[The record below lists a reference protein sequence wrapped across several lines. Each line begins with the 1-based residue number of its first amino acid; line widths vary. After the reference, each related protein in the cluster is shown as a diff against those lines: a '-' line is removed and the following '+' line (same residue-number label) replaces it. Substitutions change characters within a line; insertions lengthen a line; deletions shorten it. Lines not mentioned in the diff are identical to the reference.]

1 MKQLIVDFVRLLRQ
15 AGLTVTTMEA
25 GDALKAAEL
34 TGFDPALLRAV
45 LETTLVKSM
54 WEQPVFDTLFAL
66 YFDLEPVAPPGQA
79 KPKQATLTIKGVTA
93 DGSGRSS
100 SGAGGDAEGL
110 LETIAGQ
117 PAAVLEELARQFT
130 FDMQLNNALPEE
142 ISLKLREVQV
152 SLRWFEAVNKVER
165 RYATGQIKERD
176 FRQWQKIFSQLE
188 AAIRRE
194 LERKAVWQFGRQHIV
209 KLVEYANIRRREFDC
224 LAAAEVT
231 AVEQEIAKLAKKL
244 AERPGIRMHG
254 AKHGKIDIRRTFQ
267 EVVRTG
273 GWPLRLKYRDKVKS
287 KVDLWLLCDVS
298 NSVERFS
305 RFMLQLVHAAHR
317 RYANIRSFVF
327 VDEAVEVT
335 EWFRTQDVNA
345 FLQARHLRDRFN
357 RRVGLSRY
365 DLVFEQIARYE
376 LSAITSRTKLIILGD
391 GRNNWHKGGAEELAK
406 ISERAQAVYWLNP
419 LPATDW
425 FEGDCLMQEYQPYCR
440 QVFEC
445 RNLEQLTDVA
455 NRIL

>member
-1 MKQLIVDFVRLLRQ
+1 MKKLIVDFVRTLRE

-25 GDALKAAEL
+25 ADALRSAEL
-34 TGFDPALLRAV
+34 IGFNPELLRGV
-45 LETTLVKSM
+45 LETTLVKST
-54 WEQPVFDTLFAL
+54 WERPVFTALFEL
-66 YFDLEPVAPPGQA
+66 YFDLTPPGQA
-79 KPKQATLTIKGVTA
+79 TPGQVSLTIKGATA

-110 LETIAGQ
+110 LETIDSQ

-130 FDMQLNNALPEE
+130 SKVSLENAQPEE
-142 ISLKLREVQV
+142 ISRKVREVQV
-152 SLRWFEAVNKVER
+152 KLRWFEAVYKVER
-165 RYATGQIKERD
+165 NYFNKQMKEGA
-176 FRQWQKIFSQLE
+176 FQNWQKIFAQLE
-188 AAIRRE
+188 AMIRRE
-194 LERKAVWQFGRQHIV
+194 LERKAVKKFGRQHII
-209 KLVEYANIRRREFDC
+209 KLAEYANIRRREFDR
-224 LAAAEVT
+224 LAAVEIS

-244 AERPGIRMHG
+244 AERPGIRMRR
-254 AKHGKIDIRRTFQ
+254 AKRGKVDLRRTFQ

-273 GWPLRLKYRDKVKS
+273 GCPLRLKYRDKIKS

-305 RFMLQLVHAAHR
+305 RFMLQLVQAAHR

-335 EWFRTQDVNA
+335 EWFKTQDVNA
-345 FLQARHLRDRFN
+345 FLQARHLRDQFN

-365 DLVFEQIARYE
+365 DFVFEQIARYE
-376 LSAITSRTKLIILGD
+376 LSAISGRTKLIVLGD
-391 GRNNWHKGGAEELAK
+391 GRNNWHPGGADELAK
-406 ISERAQAVYWLNP
+406 IAERAQAIYWLNP
-419 LPATDW
+419 LPENEW
-425 FEGDCLMQEYQPYCR
+425 LEGDCLMREYQPYCR

-445 RNLEQLTDVA
+445 RNLEQLIEVA

>member
-1 MKQLIVDFVRLLRQ
+1 MKQMIVDFVRLLRE

-25 GDALKAAEL
+25 ADALKAAEI
-34 TGFDPALLRAV
+34 TGFSPLLLRGV

-54 WEQPVFDTLFAL
+54 WERPVFTALFDL
-66 YFDLEPVAPPGQA
+66 YFDLAPPPELV
-79 KPKQATLTIKGVTA
+79 KPEQEALTIKGASA
-93 DGSGRSS
+93 DGSGLSS
-100 SGAGGDAEGL
+100 AGAGGSADSL
-110 LETIAGQ
+110 LETIENL
-117 PAAVLEELARQFT
+117 PSAVLEALARQIT
-130 FDMQLNNALPEE
+130 SEMPLDNAQPEE
-142 ISLKLREVQV
+142 ISSKLRQVQV
-152 SLRWFEAVNKVER
+152 KLRWFEAINKVER
-165 RYATGQIKERD
+165 SYATGQMKESA
-176 FRQWQKIFSQLE
+176 FQKWQKTFAQLE
-188 AAIRRE
+188 ALIRRE
-194 LERKAVWQFGRQHIV
+194 LERKAVRQFGRQHII

-224 LAAAEVT
+224 LATAEIA

-244 AERPGIRMHG
+244 AEHPGIRMRR
-254 AKHGKIDIRRTFQ
+254 AKRGKIDIRRTFQ

-273 GWPLRLKYRDKVKS
+273 GCPLRLKYRDKVKS

-305 RFMLQLVHAAHR
+305 RFMLQLVQAAHR

-335 EWFRTQDVNA
+335 EWFKTQDVNA

-376 LSAITSRTKLIILGD
+376 LAAITARTKLIILGD
-391 GRNNWHKGGAEELAK
+391 GRNNWHPGGSEELAK
-406 ISERAQAVYWLNP
+406 ISDRAQAVYWLNP
-419 LPATDW
+419 LPENDW
-425 FEGDCLMQEYQPYCR
+425 LEGDCLMKEYQRFCN

>member
-1 MKQLIVDFVRLLRQ
+1 MKQMIVDFVRLLRE

-25 GDALKAAEL
+25 ADALKAAEL
-34 TGFDPALLRAV
+34 TGFSPILLQGV

-54 WEQPVFDTLFAL
+54 WERPVFIALFDL
-66 YFDLEPVAPPGQA
+66 YFDLAPPAEPVRPDQESI
-79 KPKQATLTIKGVTA
+79 TIKGATA
-93 DGSGRSS
+93 DGSGLSS
-100 SGAGGDAEGL
+100 AGAGGSADSL
-110 LETIAGQ
+110 LETIANQ
-117 PAAVLEELARQFT
+117 PAAVLEALAREIT
-130 FDMQLNNALPEE
+130 AEIPLDNARPEE
-142 ISLKLREVQV
+142 ISGKLRQVQV
-152 SLRWFEAVNKVER
+152 KLRWFEAVNKVER
-165 RYATGQIKERD
+165 SYATEQMKESA
-176 FRQWQKIFSQLE
+176 FQKWQKTFAQLE
-188 AAIRRE
+188 ALIRRE
-194 LERKAVWQFGRQHIV
+194 LERKAVRQFGRQHIV

-224 LAAAEVT
+224 LATAEIA

-244 AERPGIRMHG
+244 AERPGIRMRR
-254 AKHGKIDIRRTFQ
+254 AKRGKIDIRRTFQ

-273 GWPLRLKYRDKVKS
+273 GCPVRLKYRDKVKS
-287 KVDLWLLCDVS
+287 KVDLWLVCDVS

-305 RFMLQLVHAAHR
+305 RFMLQLVQAAHR

-335 EWFRTQDVNA
+335 EWFKTQDVNA
-345 FLQARHLRDRFN
+345 FLEARHLRERFN

-376 LSAITSRTKLIILGD
+376 LAAITARTKLIILGD
-391 GRNNWHKGGAEELAK
+391 GRNNWHPGGSEELAK
-406 ISERAQAVYWLNP
+406 IAERAQAVYWLNP
-419 LPATDW
+419 LPEDSW
-425 FEGDCLMQEYQPYCR
+425 LEGDCLMREYQRFCN